1 MSLPRRTLLG
11 AMLAMPALVR
21 AAPPVT
27 IRMSQFKAGDA
38 LVLRLAG
45 QADTPYHVEW
55 SEFATGNQMLEA
67 VSAGA
72 IDLAYGSEIPSIF
85 GVLTGAQV
93 KVVGVIR
100 GDVNEQVVLVPA
112 GSSITKLADLRGK
125 RVGYVRATTT
135 HYYLLRMLAS
145 AGLTWRD
152 ITPVN
157 LSPADGAAAFR
168 AGALDA
174 WAIYSYS
181 VPLAVDAGARVLT
194 TAQGFLSG
202 NYLNIAAPAALADP
216 AKRAAMIDLLVR
228 IGRAYAWID
237 DHHADYAKA
246 EAAALNVPEAVI
258 RSLVDNVSQPRRLT
272 APTDADVVSQQQVA
286 DVFATAGV
294 LPHPVD
300 VSTLWDR
307 QFGIELGAHLRETT

>member
-1 MSLPRRTLLG
+1 MKLPRRTLLG
-11 AMLAMPALVR
+11 AMLAAPALVR

-38 LVLRLAG
+38 MVLRLAG

-55 SEFATGNQMLEA
+55 SEFASGNQMLEA
-67 VSAGA
+67 VNAGA
-72 IDLAYGSEIPSIF
+72 IDLAYGSEIPPIF
-85 GVLTGAQV
+85 GALTGAQV

-100 GDVNEQVVLVPA
+100 GDINEQVVLLPA
-112 GSSITKLADLRGK
+112 GSKIASLADLRGK

-145 AGLTWRD
+145 VGLKWSD

-174 WAIYSYS
+174 WAIYGYS
-181 VPLAVDAGARVLT
+181 VPLAVNAGASVLT
-194 TAQGFLSG
+194 TARGFLSG
-202 NYLNIAAPAALADP
+202 NYLNIAAPATLADP
-216 AKRAAMIDLLVR
+216 ARRAAMVDLLVR

-237 DHHADYAKA
+237 GHHAEYAQA
-246 EAAALNVPEAVI
+246 EAAALNVPKAAI
-258 RSLVDNVSQPRRLT
+258 RSLVDHVSQPRRLT
-272 APTDADVVSQQQVA
+272 APTDADVASQQQVA
-286 DVFATAGV
+286 DTFAAAGV
-294 LPHPVD
+294 LPRAVD
-300 VSTLWDR
+300 VTPMWDR
-307 QFGIELGAHLRETT
+307 AFGAELSAKLQEKA